1 MDSNYIDLESDNEAT
16 RRLLEIPT
24 SVLSHLPPKT
34 LPISQLL
41 LYNLPPIAQNDTPA
55 ALEQVYTTEEPTQ
68 NIEYL
73 LPYLAVPSRPTLH
86 KMVSSFEQA
95 WLEGNK
101 SLRTSVNPEITYPF
115 WTLTYWGE
123 ILDASEAKA
132 KWLRAERWLHQT
144 GQTAE
149 EADLKL
155 QVRGIWSVVRWHGN
169 LQGFAGLPVG
179 GLAELFSSDY
189 LDSRVIDAML
199 TLLSLRGRL
208 AGDET
213 LIIGTTF
220 GDFIRLLPPI
230 IDGVSAGPIL
240 ASAGGQKYLEK
251 YGSWFRDGD
260 HKKLYTILYRDPNHW
275 TTARVNFEDKRV
287 QYGDGLKWDRPED
300 FFEGLQSWIGDYHGA
315 EFPVTDDLPC
325 APQTDG
331 FNCPI
336 IAVNTIAHNE
346 FGDQLWTKKRAKAM
360 RMKAFCDI
368 VKYTLSVEVRPFL

>member
-1 MDSNYIDLESDNEAT
+1 
-16 RRLLEIPT
+16 
-24 SVLSHLPPKT
+24 
-34 LPISQLL
+34 
-41 LYNLPPIAQNDTPA
+41 
-55 ALEQVYTTEEPTQ
+55 
-68 NIEYL
+68 
-73 LPYLAVPSRPTLH
+73 
-86 KMVSSFEQA
+86 MVSSFEQA

-169 LQGFAGLPVG
+169 LQGFSGLPVG

-300 FFEGLQSWIGDYHGA
+300 FFEGLQSWISDYHGA

>member
-1 MDSNYIDLESDNEAT
+1 
-16 RRLLEIPT
+16 
-24 SVLSHLPPKT
+24 
-34 LPISQLL
+34 
-41 LYNLPPIAQNDTPA
+41 
-55 ALEQVYTTEEPTQ
+55 
-68 NIEYL
+68 
-73 LPYLAVPSRPTLH
+73 
-86 KMVSSFEQA
+86 MVGGFEQA

-101 SLRTSVNPEITYPF
+101 SLCTSVNPEITYPF
-115 WTLTYWGE
+115 WASTYWGE
-123 ILDASEAKA
+123 MLDVSEAKA

-169 LQGFAGLPVG
+169 VQGFSGLPMKG
-179 GLAELFSSDY
+179 QARLFSSDY
-189 LDSRVIDAML
+189 LDSRVIDAICML

-220 GDFIRLLPPI
+220 AESIRLLPPI

-240 ASAGGQKYLEK
+240 ASAAGQTYLEK
-251 YGSWFRDGD
+251 YGSWFQDGD
-260 HKKLYTILYRDPNHW
+260 HEKLYTILYRDPNHW
-275 TTARVNFEDKRV
+275 TTTREDKPV

-300 FFEGLQSWIGDYHGA
+300 FSEGLQSWIVDYHGA

-331 FNCPI
+331 FNCP
-336 IAVNTIAHNE
+336 
-346 FGDQLWTKKRAKAM
+346 
-360 RMKAFCDI
+360 
-368 VKYTLSVEVRPFL
+368 